1 MDRDVKEAPA
11 GGEGQQAPMTPPE
24 VPHLLFLKL
33 MVGGLAVAMVLGLGA
48 IVAILWL
55 RLNAPM
61 LPDLPES
68 VTLPEGSTAQAVTF
82 AQDRL
87 IVVTNQG
94 EVLVYGADG
103 ALQQTVR
110 LDQP

>member
-11 GGEGQQAPMTPPE
+11 GGEGQQVPMTAPE

-33 MVGGLAVAMVLGLGA
+33 VVGGLAVAMVLGLGVIA
-48 IVAILWL
+48 TILWL

-68 VTLPEGSTAQAVTF
+68 VTLPAGSTAEAVTF
-82 AQDRL
+82 ARDQL
-87 IVVTNQG
+87 IVVTSRG

-103 ALQQTVR
+103 ALQQTVV

>member
-1 MDRDVKEAPA
+1 
-11 GGEGQQAPMTPPE
+11 
-24 VPHLLFLKL
+24 

-68 VTLPEGSTAQAVTF
+68 VRLPEGSTAEAVTF
-82 AQDRL
+82 VRDRL
-87 IVVTNQG
+87 IVVTDQG
-94 EVLVYGADG
+94 EVLIYGPDG
-103 ALQQTVR
+103 ALQQTVA
-110 LDQP
+110 LDQR